1 MFCRKCGKQLRD
13 DDNFC
18 PKCGTPVERDEED
31 VVDNGVV
38 EFDPEKAPEETESLD
53 LKWDVEDFHREE
65 KTEDVEIEWGDLL
78 GTKKAEE
85 DAKKALMD
93 MVDEAAK
100 PVETGD
106 APIGT
111 SVFETPEAAEIEKKV
126 AEDKKPE
133 EDQFDTFNAKNKE
146 FQELLEKEKARVQ
159 VAKEER
165 AKRLE
170 ELGLAEENKEIE
182 LADEEE
188 GKLTVAERIKKRR
201 EERAKRDATQIIEPV
216 LPLKLDQDEISGSW
230 PLAPEKTAEPE
241 VKKEEVPVPEVKE
254 EEVPVPEVKDDP
266 AVEAMKKGQTQQI
279 SREDF
284 AAFLKQAEEQFGFE
298 DIDEDI
304 EEEPPVVEEPAEV
317 PEEPVEE
324 PPVVEEPAE
333 PVTDVAEL
341 EDIPAAEEPETE
353 CEEVTVEEVPAA
365 VTEEPAEVLAVPV
378 EEPKAEEAPVPAAE
392 EKTETDSFWS
402 DEDEEEY
409 EEKKGGK
416 FLTFLIVL
424 LAIILA
430 LQIAVLVIRFQF
442 PDSQIAGIIEPVMT
456 KIEDWIRGLF

>member
-93 MVDEAAK
+93 KVDEAAK

-170 ELGLAEENKEIE
+170 ELGLAEENKAIE

-188 GKLTVAERIKKRR
+188 GKLTAAERIKKRR

-241 VKKEEVPVPEVKE
+241 VKEEAPA
-254 EEVPVPEVKDDP
+254 PEVKDDP

-304 EEEPPVVEEPAEV
+304 EEEPPVEEEPAEV
-317 PEEPVEE
+317 LEAPVE
-324 PPVVEEPAE
+324 EEPAE

-341 EDIPAAEEPETE
+341 EDIPAAEEPEAE
-353 CEEVTVEEVPAA
+353 CEEVAEEEEPAA
-365 VTEEPAEVLAVPV
+365 VPEEPAEVLAVPV
-378 EEPKAEEAPVPAAE
+378 EEPKAEEAPAPAAE

>member
-18 PKCGTPVERDEED
+18 PKCGTPVEREEEE

-38 EFDPEKAPEETESLD
+38 EFNPEKTPEETESLD

-65 KTEDVEIEWGDLL
+65 KAEDVEIEWGDLL

-85 DAKKALMD
+85 DSKAVLMD
-93 MVDEAAK
+93 MVDTAAK
-100 PVETGD
+100 PVEEGD
-106 APIGT
+106 KAMDASIF
-111 SVFETPEAAEIEKKV
+111 STPEAAEIEKKI
-126 AEDKKPE
+126 AEEKKPE
-133 EDQFDTFNAKNKE
+133 QEQFDTLSAKNKE
-146 FQELLEKEKARVQ
+146 FQDLLEKEKARVQ
-159 VAKEER
+159 AAKEER

-170 ELGLAEENKEIE
+170 ELGLAEENQEIE
-182 LADEEE
+182 LADGE
-188 GKLTVAERIKKRR
+188 GKLTAAERIKKRR

-216 LPLKLDQDEISGSW
+216 IPLKLDQDEISGSW
-230 PLAPEKTAEPE
+230 PPAPEKKAE
-241 VKKEEVPVPEVKE
+241 PVPEVKE
-254 EEVPVPEVKDDP
+254 EIKEEPVLEVKEDP

-284 AAFLKQAEEQFGFE
+284 AAFLKQAEEQFGFD

-304 EEEPPVVEEPAEV
+304 EEEPAEEA
-317 PEEPVEE
+317 
-324 PPVVEEPAE
+324 AE

-341 EDIPAAEEPETE
+341 EDIPQAEEKPVV
-353 CEEVTVEEVPAA
+353 EEVIETVEEPVEVLQMTEEKP
-365 VTEEPAEVLAVPV
+365 EEPAEVL
-378 EEPKAEEAPVPAAE
+378 EAPEIIE
-392 EKTETDSFWS
+392 EKPVSEVKEEEKNVDSFWS

-409 EEKKGGK
+409 EEKSGGK

-424 LAIILA
+424 LAIILV

-442 PDSQIAGIIEPVMT
+442 PDSEIAGVIEPFMT

>member
-93 MVDEAAK
+93 KVDEAAK

-170 ELGLAEENKEIE
+170 ELGLAEENKAIE

-188 GKLTVAERIKKRR
+188 GKLTAAERIKKRR

-241 VKKEEVPVPEVKE
+241 VKEEAPA
-254 EEVPVPEVKDDP
+254 PEVKDDP

-304 EEEPPVVEEPAEV
+304 EEEPPVEEEPAEV
-317 PEEPVEE
+317 LEAPVEE
-324 PPVVEEPAE
+324 ELAE

-341 EDIPAAEEPETE
+341 EDIPAAEEPEAE
-353 CEEVTVEEVPAA
+353 CEEVAEEEEPAA
-365 VTEEPAEVLAVPV
+365 VPEEPAEVLAVPV
-378 EEPKAEEAPVPAAE
+378 EEPKAEEAPAPAAE